1 MLFYQYVSNT
11 PQSPIVRRQVGKV
24 VNSLRHHSD
33 PQRGRSGAGARG
45 EFQGGVSEAME
56 AAQGDESH
64 GEAERQNES
73 ESDLGR
79 TKHGE

>member
-1 MLFYQYVSNT
+1 M
-11 PQSPIVRRQVGKV
+11 
-24 VNSLRHHSD
+24 
-33 PQRGRSGAGARG
+33 
-45 EFQGGVSEAME
+45 SEAME

-79 TKHGE
+79 TKHGEDKTMENQQAISEEQTELQDLVRSLCEKRAKL